1 MVKVQFRIN
10 KGIEV
15 YDDAIASIKT
25 EGLIGD
31 KYVSIDPGG
40 GGDLLADGDTIT
52 DTNAPTDIMDLV
64 SKYAFGD
71 VGGGGKQETGKEE
84 KKEIELNSECGMAK
98 LEICGLRIGLGKA
111 QRAKRRELTAYA
123 SEKTRGLRCQR
134 GNKAKRSYDQN
145 GHNVLNDP
153 NNKYDKYESRREASM
168 NKLFTAVILILTVV
182 LVIPLAG
189 YAATPMETVKTGVDK
204 VLATLTDPGFK
215 AKPKDQQV
223 AQLTDAINTI
233 FDFEELSKRT
243 LGKGWKNMNDAQQ
256 KEFVQ
261 LFTELL
267 QGVYADRLLAYSDQK
282 ILFDKEDT
290 LKKGIAEVQSYL
302 QTSDGKK
309 IPLFYRLTDKSGSWK
324 VYDVIIEG
332 VSMVKNYRTQFRE
345 ILAKDSPE
353 KLLEIL
359 RSKVGKG

>member
-1 MVKVQFRIN
+1 
-10 KGIEV
+10 
-15 YDDAIASIKT
+15 
-25 EGLIGD
+25 
-31 KYVSIDPGG
+31 
-40 GGDLLADGDTIT
+40 
-52 DTNAPTDIMDLV
+52 
-64 SKYAFGD
+64 
-71 VGGGGKQETGKEE
+71 
-84 KKEIELNSECGMAK
+84 
-98 LEICGLRIGLGKA
+98 
-111 QRAKRRELTAYA
+111 
-123 SEKTRGLRCQR
+123 
-134 GNKAKRSYDQN
+134 
-145 GHNVLNDP
+145 
-153 NNKYDKYESRREASM
+153 M

-189 YAATPMETVKTGVDK
+189 YAATPMESVKTGVDK

>member
-1 MVKVQFRIN
+1 MK
-10 KGIEV
+10 
-15 YDDAIASIKT
+15 
-25 EGLIGD
+25 
-31 KYVSIDPGG
+31 
-40 GGDLLADGDTIT
+40 
-52 DTNAPTDIMDLV
+52 
-64 SKYAFGD
+64 
-71 VGGGGKQETGKEE
+71 
-84 KKEIELNSECGMAK
+84 
-98 LEICGLRIGLGKA
+98 
-111 QRAKRRELTAYA
+111 
-123 SEKTRGLRCQR
+123 
-134 GNKAKRSYDQN
+134 
-145 GHNVLNDP
+145 
-153 NNKYDKYESRREASM
+153 
-168 NKLFTAVILILTVV
+168 KLFTAVILILAVM

-223 AQLTDAINTI
+223 AQLTEAINTI

-243 LGKGWKNMNDAQQ
+243 LGRGWKNMNDAQQ

-282 ILFDKEDT
+282 IIFDKEDT
-290 LKKGIAEVQSYL
+290 LKKGTAEVQSYL
-302 QTSDGKK
+302 QTADGKK

-332 VSMVKNYRTQFRE
+332 VSMVNNYRSQFRE
-345 ILAKDSPE
+345 ILAKDSPD

-359 RSKVGKG
+359 RSKVGKS